1 VLHILID
8 LVTCEDHAEDH
19 RENEPSLVVEQEG
32 KFEGVLLSKVALDE
46 VERAHLVL
54 ELSKD
59 ECPHEGPL
67 ALVEHLLNVRYLPL
81 MKRKVFHDNAR
92 RDEVVEIN
100 LIFQDAQNGFDPLSR
115 VEHRELWL
123 VLRLERHFALNE

>member
-1 VLHILID
+1 MLHVFID

-19 RENEPSLVVEQEG
+19 REDEPSLVVEQEG
-32 KFEGVLLSKVALDE
+32 KFEGVFLPKVALDE
-46 VERAHLVL
+46 VERAHLVF
-54 ELSKD
+54 EPPKN

-67 ALVEHLLNVRYLPL
+67 TLVEHLLDVRNLPL
-81 MKRKVFHDNAR
+81 MKREVFHDNTR
-92 RDEVVEIN
+92 RYEVVEIN